1 MSLFIDFTS
10 ATGKNYIFSH
20 ITAISGFECVDATV
34 LSVQNATMDG
44 AIFTGAY
51 LNTREL
57 TIAFDITDATPEE
70 YENRK
75 LAMLS
80 VLTTAGR
87 EEGMMRCVKPSASA
101 SIRCKP
107 IDITETRQGKKM
119 GSFMARFQCCDPYF
133 KDTQEKTQQLKFVK
147 KRLVFPVTFPTVF
160 GEFINRGLIFNTGHG
175 ACPVLLR
182 FKGGTVE
189 PKFTNLTT
197 GQSIGITG
205 TVPEGYVLEINT
217 ERTKKTVELI
227 DGDGN
232 RTNAFAMLD
241 LSSEFWTLVQG
252 ENEIEYS
259 SAGNAAEST
268 AELAYSLRYIGV

>member
-34 LSVQNATMDG
+34 LSVQNAAMDG

-57 TIAFDITDATPEE
+57 TIAFDITGTTPEE

-87 EEGMMRCVKPSASA
+87 EEGTMRCVKSSVSA

-107 IDITETRQGKKM
+107 IDVTETRQGKKM

-133 KDTQEKTQQLKFVK
+133 KDTQEIKQQLKFVK

-160 GEFINRGLIFNTGHG
+160 GEFINRGLIVNTGHG

-182 FKGGTVE
+182 FRGGTVE
-189 PKFTNLTT
+189 PRFTNLTT

-227 DGDGN
+227 DGGGN
-232 RTNAFAMLD
+232 RTNAFSMLD
-241 LSSEFWTLVQG
+241 MNSEFWTLVQG

-259 SAGNAAEST
+259 SAGDVLEST

>member
-10 ATGKNYIFSH
+10 TAGKSYIFSH

-44 AIFTGAY
+44 AVFTGAY

-57 TIAFDITDATPEE
+57 TIAFDITGATPEE

-87 EEGMMRCVKPSASA
+87 EEGMMRCVKPSVSA

-133 KDTQEKTQQLKFVK
+133 KDMQEKTQQLKFVK

-182 FKGGTVE
+182 FRGGTVE

-241 LSSEFWTLVQG
+241 LSSELWTLVQG

-259 SAGNAAEST
+259 SAGDAVEST

>member
-10 ATGKNYIFSH
+10 AAGKNYVFSH
-20 ITAISGFECVDATV
+20 VTAISGFECVDATV

-57 TIAFDITDATPEE
+57 TIAFDITGIAPKD
-70 YENRK
+70 YEDK
-75 LAMLS
+75 KQAMLS
-80 VLTTAGR
+80 VLTTAGK
-87 EEGMMRCVKPSASA
+87 EEGRLRCVKPNISA

-133 KDTQEKTQQLKFVK
+133 KDTQETIQQLKFVR

-160 GEFINRGLIFNTGHG
+160 GEFVNPGFITNTGHG

-182 FKGGTVE
+182 FRGGTVE

-197 GQSIGITG
+197 GQSVGITG
-205 TVPEGYVLEINT
+205 AVPNGYILEINT

-227 DGDGN
+227 DGDGS

-241 LSSEFWTLVQG
+241 LSSEFWELMQG
-252 ENEIEYS
+252 DNEIEYS
-259 SAGNAAEST
+259 SAEDAAEST
-268 AELAYSLRYIGV
+268 AELVYSLRYIGV